1 MSQSQSMMLITSS
14 WGEKKTFRLM
24 PIDLNCPFT
33 EGIYD
38 PDGKVLVMISKDK
51 KESFH
56 MLAKLDEQGDPL
68 KLKRPRANMKPFPEE
83 RKTLETYQEHYI
95 SETKEIEQVIS
106 MFAVNKEDYDYKSIM
121 NGLVTLEAPKLNL
134 IQP

>member
-83 RKTLETYQEHYI
+83 RKALETYQEHYI

-121 NGLVTLEAPKLNL
+121 AGLVTPEVPKLNL
-134 IQP
+134 VQP

>member
-1 MSQSQSMMLITSS
+1 
-14 WGEKKTFRLM
+14 
-24 PIDLNCPFT
+24 
-33 EGIYD
+33 
-38 PDGKVLVMISKDK
+38 
-51 KESFH
+51 

-83 RKTLETYQEHYI
+83 RKALETYQEHYI

-121 NGLVTLEAPKLNL
+121 AGLVTPEAPKLNL